1 MQCCNAGIC
10 YLLVLAR
17 LSDLQT
23 DWQVDCSGSRGN
35 RFSWIPWTC
44 RIVDGF
50 VGHTQVRWSWL
61 FLWVLSADS
70 STKQILSPIITELP
84 YTCFVCQSLLFEF
97 SMQEISLA
105 MSVTSGFVL
114 RKLCSPF
121 FAYTEKHRG
130 SGRLPNFLKW
140 LFPLSGGV
148 WLRVN
153 CSFLALTLP
162 FQADRWPAL
171 RDQPFLEGEIKHI
184 S

>member
-97 SMQEISLA
+97 SMQEISLE

-114 RKLCSPF
+114 RKLWSVLLFLPTPRSTEVLGAFQTFWSGFFHCQAGSGSESTAVSWLSPF
-121 FAYTEKHRG
+121 PFRQTDD
-130 SGRLPNFLKW
+130 LP
-140 LFPLSGGV
+140 
-148 WLRVN
+148 
-153 CSFLALTLP
+153 
-162 FQADRWPAL
+162 
-171 RDQPFLEGEIKHI
+171 
-184 S
+184 